1 MKNRAKLKNL
11 IFYIIA
17 FLIIP
22 TLIILGIVFLP
33 AKNYAV
39 LSIIIA
45 VLCNIPFLL
54 NFEKSKTNTR
64 EVVLIAVMV
73 ALTVVSRLIFAPLPS
88 FKPVTAMVIITGI
101 AFGGRAGYV
110 TGAMSALLSDV
121 FFGQG
126 PWTPFQMFCWG
137 VIGFFAGILFC
148 DKKIKLW
155 AVVLYSIF
163 SGVLF
168 SVVMDIWTVIAID
181 NTFNFV
187 RYGEVLLASIPFIAI
202 YIVSNVVFILI
213 LTKPFMKKL
222 TRIKLK
228 FDVFDN
234 KKISE

>member
-1 MKNRAKLKNL
+1 MENKAKLKNL
-11 IFYIIA
+11 ISYIIA

-126 PWTPFQMFCWG
+126 PCTPFKC
-137 VIGFFAGILFC
+137 FAG
-148 DKKIKLW
+148 
-155 AVVLYSIF
+155 
-163 SGVLF
+163 G
-168 SVVMDIWTVIAID
+168 
-181 NTFNFV
+181 
-187 RYGEVLLASIPFIAI
+187 
-202 YIVSNVVFILI
+202 
-213 LTKPFMKKL
+213 
-222 TRIKLK
+222 
-228 FDVFDN
+228 
-234 KKISE
+234 